1 VPLSRAALG
10 IAVAL
15 AALLLIG
22 VVVLAQVLGS
32 GTDARPPSTSP
43 PVAPRTDPVALVPV
57 DAPDA
62 GSAACGSLLS
72 ALPDAL
78 TSGATTLHR
87 LPLAAPAPPATAAWS
102 DGGDPVVLRCGLNRP
117 PELTPTAQLRL
128 ISGVNWLPIE
138 GDRSTT
144 WYLVQRSVY
153 VALTVPV
160 GTGTGVLQGVSEV
173 AGRVVGVR

>member
-1 VPLSRAALG
+1 MPISRAALG

-15 AALLLIG
+15 AALLIIG
-22 VVVLAQVLGS
+22 VVVLGKVLGS
-32 GTDARPPSTSP
+32 DAHPSTSTP
-43 PVAPRTDPVALVPV
+43 PPAATRTGPVPLVPV

-72 ALPDAL
+72 ALPEEL
-78 TSGATTLHR
+78 TSGASTLHR
-87 LPLAAPAPPATAAWS
+87 LPLAAPAPPATAAWG

-160 GTGTGVLQGVSEV
+160 GTGTGVLQGISET
-173 AGRVVGVR
+173 AARALGSA